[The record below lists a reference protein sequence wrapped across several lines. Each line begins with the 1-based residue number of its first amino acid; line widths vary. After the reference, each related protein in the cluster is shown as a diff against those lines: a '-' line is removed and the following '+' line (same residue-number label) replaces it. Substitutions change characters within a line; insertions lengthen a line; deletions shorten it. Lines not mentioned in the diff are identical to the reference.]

1 MLVKDVMKTHTIV
14 QDAIEVLLADREDD
28 GFIDDALTM
37 PQAEQYRALLKTLR
51 FDYMD
56 IVKHHYQS
64 TAAQNKSPPAAKM
77 VRLA

>member
-37 PQAEQYRALLKTLR
+37 P
-51 FDYMD
+51 
-56 IVKHHYQS
+56 
-64 TAAQNKSPPAAKM
+64 
-77 VRLA
+77 